1 MIPIPR
7 RHVLCGLLLPL
18 ATLIPSAISR
28 AQSVQPAARAEDP
41 LAAVKAADLAMARA
55 VLERDVPA
63 FKAFLTADALFL
75 GVPGRGPAAIAEG
88 WSAFLI
94 EKRRALLQWQPKDG
108 AVSAAVDLAFTT
120 GEYRMERTGPDGKT
134 ATGTGHYLTFWQRGD
149 DGAWRVL
156 ADGSRAEVNGG
167 PQALLA
173 AIWPPGAE
181 PDSEST
187 LRRRVL
193 SSHVARSEDLRLAIV
208 ELEATAGA
216 RRARGPAFSVYR
228 REPGGAWKLTIEA
241 LGPLIDEP

>member
-1 MIPIPR
+1 MRPIPR
-7 RHVLCGLLLPL
+7 RHLLCGLLLPL
-18 ATLIPSAISR
+18 ATLIPSATSH
-28 AQSVQPAARAEDP
+28 AQPVAARVEDP
-41 LAAVKAADLAMARA
+41 LAAVKAADLAMSRA

-63 FKAFLTADALFL
+63 FKAFLTTDVIFL

-88 WSAFLI
+88 WGAFFI
-94 EKRRALLQWQPKDG
+94 AKRRALLQWQPTDG
-108 AVSAAVDLAFTT
+108 LVSAAGDLAYTT
-120 GEYRMERTGPDGKT
+120 GDYRLERTGPDGKT

-156 ADGSRAEVNGG
+156 ADGSRAEVDGG

-181 PDSEST
+181 PEAEPT

-208 ELEATAGA
+208 ELEATAGE

-228 REPGGAWKLTIEA
+228 REAGGPWKLAIEA
-241 LGPLIDEP
+241 LGPLTDQP